1 MKALPQGDEGPRPLV
16 LVVDDYTDGR
26 DIVCCVLANE
36 GLSTIEATNG
46 HDALAQV
53 REHLPDVVVLDLAL
67 PGIDGWEVARMIKA
81 DSATA
86 DVRLLG
92 FTAHAE
98 KAALL
103 RAREAGCDAVLTKPC
118 APKVLVQGVRDLL
131 AAREREQ
138 PMHRKAVV
146 RRRRNG

>member
-1 MKALPQGDEGPRPLV
+1 LKAIGGNGSLRPLI

-36 GLSTIEATNG
+36 GFETIEATNG

-53 REHLPDVVVLDLAL
+53 REHLPDLVVLDLAL
-67 PGIDGWEVARMIKA
+67 PGIDGWEVARLIKA
-81 DSATA
+81 DRATA

-98 KAALL
+98 KAALQ

-118 APKVLVQGVRDLL
+118 APKALVQGVRDLL
-131 AAREREQ
+131 AARAHAPREHPQ
-138 PMHRKAVV
+138 SVT
-146 RRRRNG
+146 RRQRNG

>member
-1 MKALPQGDEGPRPLV
+1 MKPVGGNGSLRPLI

-36 GLSTIEATNG
+36 GFETIEATNG

-67 PGIDGWEVARMIKA
+67 PGIDGWEVARLIKA
-81 DSATA
+81 DRATA

-98 KAALL
+98 KAALQ

-118 APKVLVQGVRDLL
+118 APKTLVQGVRDLL
-131 AAREREQ
+131 AARAFDLQ
-138 PMHRKAVV
+138 MHQNSVT
-146 RRRRNG
+146 RRQGNG

>member
-1 MKALPQGDEGPRPLV
+1 QQPGRGIDLHAAVPAEPSLKAVGGNGSVRPLI

-36 GLSTIEATNG
+36 GFETIEATNG

-53 REHLPDVVVLDLAL
+53 REHLPDVVVLGLAL

-81 DSATA
+81 DRATA

-92 FTAHAE
+92 FPAPAQ
-98 KAALL
+98 KAA
-103 RAREAGCDAVLTKPC
+103 RPHAGGGGCGAR
-118 APKVLVQGVRDLL
+118 
-131 AAREREQ
+131 
-138 PMHRKAVV
+138 
-146 RRRRNG
+146 